1 MTSKWCS
8 ACKKIVTS
16 SVVPEFC
23 AWCGR
28 SLQGET
34 VLPEFKTWQERQNI
48 IERLIS
54 GNLSVVSDD
63 SEQMKLF

>member
-8 ACKKIVTS
+8 ACKRIVTS

-23 AWCGR
+23 TWCGR

-34 VLPEFKTWQERQNI
+34 VLPEFKTWEERQVLVKS
-48 IERLIS
+48 LIS
-54 GNLSVVSDD
+54 GDLPAKTDKSG
-63 SEQMKLF
+63 QMKLF